1 MATLER
7 LFPSRGSKGGAG
19 DSPANQ
25 SLERTRWAPAVRLR
39 RFGIVARR
47 SAPDPLAVTRIAHV
61 KAAPII
67 VSSLA
72 FLSVVIAGSVI
83 SYRIGYHDPM
93 EIFAMPFVV
102 AFFTTPYVLAQLPS
116 VFEVGPHPSIL
127 LAFGMGL
134 LFGAVH
140 QLVVLGWQFGV
151 SRQEYADAYPWPLIA
166 GFLVVPL
173 CLGWATG
180 RITLA
185 VGAYR
190 ASRAEF
196 KRRWR

>member
-1 MATLER
+1 M
-7 LFPSRGSKGGAG
+7 
-19 DSPANQ
+19 
-25 SLERTRWAPAVRLR
+25 
-39 RFGIVARR
+39 ARR
-47 SAPDPLAVTRIAHV
+47 STPDPLAVTKTALV
-61 KAAPII
+61 KAAPIV

-72 FLSVVIAGSVI
+72 FLLVVIVGSVI

-93 EIFAMPFVV
+93 EILATPFVV
-102 AFFTTPYVLAQLPS
+102 AFFTAPYVLAQLPS
-116 VFEVGPHPSIL
+116 VFKVGNHPSIL

-134 LFGAVH
+134 VSGAVH
-140 QLVVLGWQFGV
+140 QVVVLGWQFGV
-151 SRQEYADAYPWPLIA
+151 PRQEYWGAYPWPLIV
-166 GFLVVPL
+166 GFLAVPL

-185 VGAYR
+185 IDARR